1 MATTN
6 ESLSDFL
13 EPAMLSDDELLRYS
27 RQILLPEIDLA
38 GQDKLRAASV
48 LIVGAG
54 GLGTPAALY
63 LAGAGIGKLLLV
75 DDDHVEQS
83 NLHRQ
88 IAFRQSDVGSGKAVA
103 LAAQL
108 LALNPGVDVCPIGQR
123 ADEALLAHYLPEV
136 DVVLDCSDNFGTRSM
151 INRACVE
158 RHKPLVSGASIQ
170 FAGQLVAFD
179 LRDHSSPC
187 YHCVYGDG
195 AERDALCSESGIL
208 GPVVGIIGA
217 AQALEAIKLIC
228 GLALSGRL
236 HLFDATC
243 FEWRSLAIK
252 QDRSCSVCSL
262 RAR

>member
-1 MATTN
+1 
-6 ESLSDFL
+6 
-13 EPAMLSDDELLRYS
+13 MLSDDELLRYS

-38 GQDKLRAASV
+38 GQEKLRAASV

-63 LAGAGIGKLLLV
+63 LAGAGIGKLVLV

-88 IAFRQSDVGSGKAVA
+88 IAFRQSDVGSGKTVA

-108 LALNPGVDVCPIGQR
+108 LALNPGVDIVPIGQR
-123 ADEALLAHYLPEV
+123 ADAALLAQYLPDV
-136 DVVLDCSDNFGTRSM
+136 DVVLDCSDNFATRSM
-151 INRACVE
+151 VNRACVE
-158 RHKPLVSGASIQ
+158 WRKPLVSGAAIQ
-170 FAGQLVAFD
+170 LAGQLVAFD

-195 AERDALCSESGIL
+195 DGAERDTLCSESGIL

-228 GLALSGRL
+228 GLPLSGRL

-252 QDRSCSVCSL
+252 QDRRCSVCSL